1 MNITYEQAIKRLEE
15 IVASLEEETLSLEE
29 SLKLYEEGAKLSEF
43 CHKTL
48 KDARQKIIALN
59 EVENNDWYWNDE
71 KCTDYTRH
79 KVTS

>member
-15 IVASLEEETLSLEE
+15 IVATLEEGTLSLEE

-59 EVENNDWYWNDE
+59 EVENND
-71 KCTDYTRH
+71 
-79 KVTS
+79 